1 MFRTKKKMEI
11 AGGGRSAPR
20 AAACLQRHRARLLVA
35 ALLLAVLAWV
45 IGDQIVR
52 PCTGCAALTNAS
64 SAERP
69 CACLSL
75 AFESLTEWIA
85 AETLAGSIVCTLVLA
100 GCAVVLIPASAL
112 TIGVGAAFARALGVG
127 AGVAIGSVVVWV
139 GLSIGAECA
148 FLLARYLL
156 RDAVERQ
163 LRKFRLTTAIDAA
176 LKSEGLKVMVLL
188 RLSPIIPFNAFNYV
202 IAATAVSLRHYTLAL
217 VAMIPAT
224 VGYVYIGATIAEAV
238 SRSAAGEGASTA
250 QTVQTVF
257 LIVGAVAALVA
268 VAAVAWV
275 AKRRLRR
282 MDADAAAGSG
292 GAQLANNAAVTDKA
306 WTHEHES
313 DESA

>member
-1 MFRTKKKMEI
+1 MEI
-11 AGGGRSAPR
+11 QSGGGAAP
-20 AAACLQRHRARLLVA
+20 AASCLHRHRARLLVA
-35 ALLLAVLAWV
+35 ALLLSVLAWV
-45 IGDQIVR
+45 VADQIAR
-52 PCTGCAALTNAS
+52 PCTGCAALTNAT
-64 SAERP
+64 SAARP

-75 AFESLTEWIA
+75 AFESLTDWIA
-85 AETLAGSIVCTLVLA
+85 AETLAGSIVCTFVLA

-112 TIGVGAAFARALGVG
+112 TLAVGAAFARALGVG

-188 RLSPIIPFNAFNYV
+188 RLSPLIPFNALNYV
-202 IAATAVSLRHYTLAL
+202 IAATAVSLRDYTLAL

-238 SRSAAGEGASTA
+238 SRSGDGASTA
-250 QTVQTVF
+250 QIVQTVF

-282 MDADAAAGSG
+282 MDDDAAAPAGSG
-292 GAQLANNAAVTDKA
+292 GAAGIDKA
-306 WTHEHES
+306 WIHEHES
-313 DESA
+313 ENSA